1 MPRARRAPYA
11 VTGRAAQ
18 GRPGA
23 SGGGGE
29 VLLEVAG
36 LKTHF
41 KLRQGIVRSVDGVN
55 LTIYRGRTLGV
66 VGESGCGKSVTA
78 QSILRIVPRPGEIVG
93 GRILLHGKEG
103 GEALDLAALPPKGQR
118 IREVRGGEIGMI
130 FQEPMASLSPVYGV
144 GNQILEMAL
153 LHRSGGKE
161 AARAAV
167 LDMLQRVGFS
177 EPARTFD
184 AYPHQLSGG
193 MRQRAVIAMALV
205 GRPSLLI
212 ADEPTTALDVTTE
225 AQILRLLKRLQAEL
239 GMAIMF
245 ITHDLGVIA
254 KMADHAAVM
263 YLGKV
268 VEHSDVDSLFHDPR
282 HPYLRALLASVPRF
296 GGDAPA
302 RLQSITGMVPDPF
315 HLPPGCPFHPRC
327 PEAIGGRCENE
338 TPAYRPLAAEAAA
351 GGAQRGVACHLHA
364 AEGAGGAPL
373 AAAR

>member
-1 MPRARRAPYA
+1 MTGGAP
-11 VTGRAAQ
+11 G
-18 GRPGA
+18 PFE
-23 SGGGGE
+23 GE
-29 VLLEVAG
+29 VLLEVKE
-36 LKTHF
+36 LRTHF
-41 KLRQGIVRSVDGVN
+41 ELRQGVVRSVDGVN

-78 QSILRIVPRPGEIVG
+78 QSILRIVPRPGAIVG
-93 GRILLHGKEG
+93 GQILLHAKAD
-103 GEALDLAALPPKGQR
+103 GETVDLAALPPKGQR

-130 FQEPMASLSPVYGV
+130 FQEPMASLSPVYSIGS
-144 GNQILEMAL
+144 QIIEMAL
-153 LHRSGGKE
+153 LHRSGGAE

-167 LDMLQRVGFS
+167 LDMLHRVGFS

-225 AQILRLLKRLQAEL
+225 AQILRLLKRLQADL

-268 VEHSDVDSLFHDPR
+268 VEHSDVDALFHDPK

-296 GGDAPA
+296 GGQAQA
-302 RLQSITGMVPDPF
+302 RLQSITGIVPDPF
-315 HLPPGCPFHPRC
+315 HLPDGCPFHPRC
-327 PEAIGGRCENE
+327 PESIAGRCDTEAPVYRAL
-338 TPAYRPLAAEAAA
+338 PAA
-351 GGAQRGVACHLHA
+351 AQRGVACHLHA
-364 AEGAGGAPL
+364 AAGAP
-373 AAAR
+373 AAAGAAQAAAGR